1 MLDILNKEEKLK
13 IVLIY
18 NHTEDVYDLIK
29 LYPQ

>member
-13 IVLIY
+13 IILIY
-18 NHTEDVYDLIK
+18 DNTENVYDLIK